1 MPSEVCSDGIC
12 VLGQVR
18 PVTENICFDGVFR
31 SSIKAA
37 AVTRAYQAHQISG
50 RQSGR
55 RTAAEIDG
63 TDFAASLTGS
73 GFLFRLRNDFV
84 GANPAAAAF
93 PSIAA
98 EAAVVGAK
106 RNMRIS

>member
-31 SSIKAA
+31 SAIKAA
-37 AVTRAYQAHQISG
+37 AVTRAYQAHPISG

-63 TDFAASLTGS
+63 TDFAASLTDSGS
-73 GFLFRLRNDFV
+73 AMILSVQTRLQPPFQALRQKPQWLAQN
-84 GANPAAAAF
+84 G
-93 PSIAA
+93 IC
-98 EAAVVGAK
+98 G
-106 RNMRIS
+106 

>member
-31 SSIKAA
+31 SAIKAA

-50 RQSGR
+50 
-55 RTAAEIDG
+55 
-63 TDFAASLTGS
+63 
-73 GFLFRLRNDFV
+73 
-84 GANPAAAAF
+84 
-93 PSIAA
+93 
-98 EAAVVGAK
+98 
-106 RNMRIS
+106 